1 MTDFSFYVVE
11 RCRSISRDTETPHA
25 TYLKALLYLVKRSNG
40 YRPDSE
46 CCIDV
51 FQIDAQH
58 GRVVVK
64 QYTGQS
70 CPSANDISSAV
81 EHPERFRTFGSGG
94 EVSK

>member
-11 RCRSISRDTETPHA
+11 RRRSVARDNETPHA
-25 TYLKALLYLVKRSNG
+25 TYLEALLYLVKRSNG

-46 CCIDV
+46 DCDDV

-58 GRVVVK
+58 GRVLVK

-70 CPSANDISSAV
+70 FPCADDISSAV

-94 EVSK
+94 EVAS